1 MEAGPDTEGPTCLS
15 GAESVQK
22 TGFISSNLVAT
33 TVVWLANAA
42 AVAALGV
49 AGAYWT
55 WTWFAPRPEPRAQ
68 APLPGVARLDAAYP
82 LFGKVH
88 ANRSVAR
95 PTAVAIRLL
104 GVIAASGAEPGY
116 ALLQLGRQAAVAVRE
131 GGEVEPGTR
140 VAEVHPDHVVLDRGG
155 MRETLALPARS
166 KGAAK
171 KARHAG

>member
-1 MEAGPDTEGPTCLS
+1 MQETD
-15 GAESVQK
+15 
-22 TGFISSNLVAT
+22 FSSSSFAT
-33 TVVWLANAA
+33 TATVWLVNAA
-42 AVAALGV
+42 AVTALGV

-55 WTWFAPRPEPRAQ
+55 WTWFAPRPEPRAP
-68 APLPGVARLDAAYP
+68 APLPAVARLDAAYP

-104 GVIAASGAEPGY
+104 GVIAASGSEPGY
-116 ALLQLGRQAAVAVRE
+116 ALLQLGRQPAIAVRE

-155 MRETLALPARS
+155 MRETLALPARD
-166 KGAAK
+166 KGAATE
-171 KARHAG
+171 ARHAG